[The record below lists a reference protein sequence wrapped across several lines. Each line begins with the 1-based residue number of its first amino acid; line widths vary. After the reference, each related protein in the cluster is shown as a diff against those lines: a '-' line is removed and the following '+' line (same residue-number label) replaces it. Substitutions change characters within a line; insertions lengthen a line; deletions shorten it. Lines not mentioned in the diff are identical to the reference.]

1 MEIPKIDEFRHGLI
15 KAPTLFLCD
24 SLLDSPLEVDFALKV
39 TCPQALV
46 GLGPHYWFI
55 AVRKVVGLCLLA
67 WRVHGRAEVET
78 VTSHPSG
85 PQVRGREEGMGA
97 VRALQ
102 LPSPMTD
109 LG

>member
-1 MEIPKIDEFRHGLI
+1 M
-15 KAPTLFLCD
+15 
-24 SLLDSPLEVDFALKV
+24 EVDLALKL

-67 WRVHGRAEVET
+67 WSVHGRAQVET
-78 VTSHPSG
+78 VTSHPLGS
-85 PQVRGREEGMGA
+85 QVRGREEGLGAEVAA

-102 LPSPMTD
+102 VPSPMTD